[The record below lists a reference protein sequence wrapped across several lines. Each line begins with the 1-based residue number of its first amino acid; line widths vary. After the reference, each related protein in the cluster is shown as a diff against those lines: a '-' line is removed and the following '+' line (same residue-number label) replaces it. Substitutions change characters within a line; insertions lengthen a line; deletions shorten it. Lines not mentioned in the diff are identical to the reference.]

1 MAATLDSPT
10 ADAPVAR
17 PPWRR
22 WAAVAAVVAA
32 ALGLGGHVLSLVPDA
47 DADRLTAGGRAIPV
61 MALVLGWAF
70 VAIGCY
76 AWLRRPENGTGRL
89 LAAFGLVAVT
99 SNLTIS
105 DDEWLYLLGLL
116 ADMFTLSVFLH
127 VALAFPS
134 GRLEDRAS
142 RATVIVGYASP
153 MLAFAGILLG
163 GWDEIYGCDG
173 CPANPIVIVDS
184 DAAVTIGGTVAG
196 LMGLGAVIST
206 VVLIIR
212 RWRRASPFQRRALGP
227 PVAAGIVILV
237 GVVVWSAVQGTGHQ
251 SLEKWVQIVFVGT
264 FSLVPISFLAGLWR
278 VSFFRTSTLGTL
290 IEQLA
295 RHPGAGG
302 LEEAL
307 GVALGDP
314 DLAVAFWL
322 PERGVYVD
330 AEGREIAL
338 PAEGGDRVATEIV
351 HRGRRIGALVHDASL
366 LAERDLVQTVTGT
379 AALALE
385 NGRLEAELR
394 ARLEALQASRARI
407 VEAGDSE
414 RQRLGRDLHD
424 GAQQRLVSILLRLQ
438 LVHEGWGKRPDTD
451 RELVD
456 QALEDARAAVGELR
470 ELAAGIHPAVLSQR
484 GLAAALESLAM
495 RATVPVELESELGE
509 RFPAAVESAA
519 YFMVA
524 EGLTNV
530 AKYANATHATVSASR
545 ANGELVVAV
554 RDDGVG
560 GAALGGGSGLRGL
573 EDRVGAVG
581 GTLEVHSPAGEGTM
595 LRARI
600 PV

>member
-1 MAATLDSPT
+1 VTATLDSPT
-10 ADAPVAR
+10 ADTPAAK
-17 PPWRR
+17 PPWGR
-22 WAAVAAVVAA
+22 WAAVAAIVTV
-32 ALGLGGHVLSLVPDA
+32 ALGLGGHILSLVPDA
-47 DADRLTAGGRAIPV
+47 DTDRLTAGGRAIPV
-61 MALVLGWAF
+61 MVLVLGWAF

-89 LAAFGLVAVT
+89 LALFGLVALA

-105 DDEWLYLLGLL
+105 DDEWVYLLGVVTDTLV
-116 ADMFTLSVFLH
+116 LSVFLH
-127 VALAFPS
+127 AALAFPS
-134 GRLEDRAS
+134 GRLDGRAS
-142 RATVIVGYASP
+142 RIVVAGAYGSSA
-153 MLAFAGILLG
+153 LAFVGLLVG
-163 GWDEIYGCDG
+163 GWDPVYGCDG
-173 CPANPIVIVDS
+173 CPENPIVIVDS
-184 DAAVTIGGTVAG
+184 DPTVAIGGTLAG
-196 LMGLGAVIST
+196 LIGFSVVIAT
-206 VVLIIR
+206 VVIIIR
-212 RWRRASPFQRRALGP
+212 RWRRSSPFQRRALGP
-227 PVAAGIVILV
+227 PAAAGIVVLV
-237 GVVVWSAVQGTGHQ
+237 GVVVWSLVQGIGYEE
-251 SLEKWVQIVFVGT
+251 LEKWVQIVFVGT
-264 FSLVPISFLAGLWR
+264 FGLLPIGFLAGLLR

-295 RHPGAGG
+295 RQPGAGG

-307 GVALGDP
+307 GGALGDP
-314 DLAVAFWL
+314 DLTVAFWL

-330 AEGREIAL
+330 AEGRELGL
-338 PAEGGDRVATEIV
+338 PEDDGDRVATEIV
-351 HRGRRIGALVHDASL
+351 HRGRRIGALVHDAKL
-366 LAERDLVQTVTGT
+366 LAERELVQTVTGT

-414 RQRLGRDLHD
+414 RRRLGRDLHD

-438 LVHEGWGKRPDTD
+438 LVHEGWGKRPEADH
-451 RELVD
+451 ELVE
-456 QALEDARAAVGELR
+456 QALADARAAVEELR

-484 GLAAALESLAM
+484 GLDAALESLAM
-495 RATVPVELESELGE
+495 RATVPVELESELDQ

-519 YFMVA
+519 YFTVA

-545 ANGELVVAV
+545 DDGELVVAV

-560 GAALGGGSGLRGL
+560 GATLGGGSGLRGL

-581 GTLEVHSPAGEGTM
+581 GTLEVDSPQGEGTV

>member
-1 MAATLDSPT
+1 VT
-10 ADAPVAR
+10 
-17 PPWRR
+17 
-22 WAAVAAVVAA
+22 AVVAA
-32 ALGLGGHVLSLVPDA
+32 ALGLGGHLLSLVPDA
-47 DADRLTAGGRAIPV
+47 DVDRLNAGGRAIPV
-61 MALVLGWAF
+61 MVLVLGWMF
-70 VAIGCY
+70 VAIGVY

-89 LAAFGLVAVT
+89 LAAFGLVALC
-99 SNLTIS
+99 SQLTVS
-105 DDEWLYLLGLL
+105 DDEWVYLFAAVTDAFVLP
-116 ADMFTLSVFLH
+116 VFLH
-127 VALAFPS
+127 VAVAFPS
-134 GRLEDRAS
+134 GRLETRAS
-142 RATVIVGYASP
+142 RITVGLGYAASS
-153 MLAFAGILLG
+153 LAFIGILLG
-163 GWDEIYGCDG
+163 GWDPIYGCDG
-173 CPANPIVIVDS
+173 CPSNPIEIVRS
-184 DAAVTIGGTVAG
+184 EPAVTIGGTVAG
-196 LMGLGAVIST
+196 LTGFGVVIAT
-206 VVLIIR
+206 VVLIVR

-227 PVAAGIVILV
+227 PAAAGIVVLV
-237 GVVVWSAVQGTGHQ
+237 GVVAWSLVQGSGYDE
-251 SLEKWVQIVFVGT
+251 LEKWVQIVFVGT
-264 FSLVPISFLAGLWR
+264 FGLLPIGFLAGLLR

-290 IEQLA
+290 IDRLA
-295 RHPGAGG
+295 QQPGAGG

-307 GVALGDP
+307 GGALGDP

-330 AEGREIAL
+330 AEGHEIAL
-338 PAEGGDRVATEIV
+338 PEDDGDRVATEIV
-351 HRGRRIGALVHDASL
+351 HRGRRIGALIHDAKL

-414 RQRLGRDLHD
+414 RRRLGRDLHD

-438 LVHEGWGKRPDTD
+438 LLHEGWGKRPDAD
-451 RELVD
+451 RELVE
-456 QALEDARAAVGELR
+456 QALADARAAVEELR

-484 GLAAALESLAM
+484 GLDAALESLAM
-495 RATVPVELESELGE
+495 RATVPVEVEAGLDE

-519 YFMVA
+519 YFTVA

-545 ANGELVVAV
+545 DDGELVVAV

-560 GAALGGGSGLRGL
+560 GATLGGGSGLRGL

-581 GTLEVHSPAGEGTM
+581 GTLEVHSPEGEGTV